1 MADKAVLSLKYRH
14 HNNEY
19 ILFGYWRAF
28 CVDPT
33 RLSMEPELEFRR
45 EAWPVDV
52 GGSLSKGISN
62 EKLTESSLFIL
73 SDTLLLI
80 ITY

>member
-1 MADKAVLSLKYRH
+1 M
-14 HNNEY
+14 
-19 ILFGYWRAF
+19 
-28 CVDPT
+28 DPG

-52 GGSLSKGISN
+52 GASLSRDISN
-62 EKLTESSLFIL
+62 ENLTESSLSIL
-73 SDTLLLI
+73 SDTLLFI